1 MRRREGWTLVLV
13 LGAVGSGI
21 AALNWLNT
29 ARKFA
34 LTDPSSEV
42 LRATLQ
48 WQFWAFTTVVLL
60 LLGVLAFLAVSARRG
75 ERAGSR
81 AP

>member
-1 MRRREGWTLVLV
+1 MKPREAWTLGVV

-21 AALNWLNT
+21 AALNWLNI

-34 LTDPSSEV
+34 LTDPSSEA

-60 LLGVLAFLAVSARRG
+60 LLGVLGYLVAATRG